1 MIVCTRWLRVMRTMN
16 LIFTP
21 QRKIHSSVPQW
32 GTEDAEL
39 KSPLVE
45 NPELT
50 NVLILKPGVG
60 QNIPCMLRSQ
70 PEFSSFS

>member
-1 MIVCTRWLRVMRTMN
+1 MHTLVTCDENNESDFYSTKKN
-16 LIFTP
+16 P
-21 QRKIHSSVPQW
+21 PSVPQW

-45 NPELT
+45 NPQLT
-50 NVLILKPGVG
+50 NVLILEPGVG
-60 QNIPCMLRSQ
+60 QNIPCILRSQ